1 MRANNDV
8 LLLTWSVLSKEDPDS
23 LEDHKDRKWPFEKVP
38 DVETA
43 SLSVI
48 LVISSRRIL
57 NGIRRRNNEV
67 PSLSRAEG
75 FVSPIGCYPELRL
88 NQMKKSSSEVH

>member
-1 MRANNDV
+1 MRANNDL
-8 LLLTWSVLSKEDPDS
+8 LLLTWRVLSKEDPDS

-75 FVSPIGCYPELRL
+75 FVSPIGFYPELKL
-88 NQMKKSSSEVH
+88 NQMIISSSEVH

>member
-8 LLLTWSVLSKEDPDS
+8 LLLTWSVLSKEDPGS

-43 SLSVI
+43 SLSMYFD
-48 LVISSRRIL
+48 L
-57 NGIRRRNNEV
+57 
-67 PSLSRAEG
+67 
-75 FVSPIGCYPELRL
+75 ELTFDL
-88 NQMKKSSSEVH
+88 LL

>member
-1 MRANNDV
+1 MRANNVV

-43 SLSVI
+43 SLSMYFD
-48 LVISSRRIL
+48 L
-57 NGIRRRNNEV
+57 
-67 PSLSRAEG
+67 
-75 FVSPIGCYPELRL
+75 ELTFDL
-88 NQMKKSSSEVH
+88 LL

>member
-43 SLSVI
+43 SLSMYFD
-48 LVISSRRIL
+48 LELTFDLLLL
-57 NGIRRRNNEV
+57 N
-67 PSLSRAEG
+67 A
-75 FVSPIGCYPELRL
+75 YD
-88 NQMKKSSSEVH
+88 

>member
-8 LLLTWSVLSKEDPDS
+8 LLLTWSVPSKEDPDS

-43 SLSVI
+43 SLSMYFD
-48 LVISSRRIL
+48 L
-57 NGIRRRNNEV
+57 
-67 PSLSRAEG
+67 
-75 FVSPIGCYPELRL
+75 ELTFDL
-88 NQMKKSSSEVH
+88 LL

>member
-38 DVETA
+38 DAETA
-43 SLSVI
+43 SLSMYFD
-48 LVISSRRIL
+48 L
-57 NGIRRRNNEV
+57 
-67 PSLSRAEG
+67 
-75 FVSPIGCYPELRL
+75 ELTFDL
-88 NQMKKSSSEVH
+88 LL

>member
-23 LEDHKDRKWPFEKVP
+23 FEDHKDRKWPFEKVP

-43 SLSVI
+43 SLSMYFD
-48 LVISSRRIL
+48 L
-57 NGIRRRNNEV
+57 
-67 PSLSRAEG
+67 
-75 FVSPIGCYPELRL
+75 ELTFDL
-88 NQMKKSSSEVH
+88 LL

>member
-8 LLLTWSVLSKEDPDS
+8 LLLTWSVLSKEDLDS

-43 SLSVI
+43 SLSMYFD
-48 LVISSRRIL
+48 L
-57 NGIRRRNNEV
+57 
-67 PSLSRAEG
+67 
-75 FVSPIGCYPELRL
+75 ELTFDL
-88 NQMKKSSSEVH
+88 LL

>member
-23 LEDHKDRKWPFEKVP
+23 LEDHKDRKCPFEKVP

-43 SLSVI
+43 SLSMYFD
-48 LVISSRRIL
+48 L
-57 NGIRRRNNEV
+57 
-67 PSLSRAEG
+67 
-75 FVSPIGCYPELRL
+75 ELTFDL
-88 NQMKKSSSEVH
+88 LL

>member
-57 NGIRRRNNEV
+57 NGIRRGIMR
-67 PSLSRAEG
+67 
-75 FVSPIGCYPELRL
+75 FQVSTELKVSFLRL
-88 NQMKKSSSEVH
+88 DVTLN

>member
-43 SLSVI
+43 SLSMYFD
-48 LVISSRRIL
+48 LKL
-57 NGIRRRNNEV
+57 TFD
-67 PSLSRAEG
+67 L
-75 FVSPIGCYPELRL
+75 LL
-88 NQMKKSSSEVH
+88 

>member
-43 SLSVI
+43 SLSMY
-48 LVISSRRIL
+48 SIL
-57 NGIRRRNNEV
+57 N
-67 PSLSRAEG
+67 
-75 FVSPIGCYPELRL
+75 
-88 NQMKKSSSEVH
+88 

>member
-38 DVETA
+38 DVRDCVA
-43 SLSVI
+43 
-48 LVISSRRIL
+48 
-57 NGIRRRNNEV
+57 
-67 PSLSRAEG
+67 
-75 FVSPIGCYPELRL
+75 
-88 NQMKKSSSEVH
+88 